1 MRNTALLV
9 ITTLLFTPAFVK
21 AQAVTDPCEGAG
33 AGEDAKKYTDCR
45 GTFEATGYIGLAV
58 DTFAG
63 SDTLTYLNP
72 GDTGKTHERA
82 VGGFDFA
89 YRLLGDPTP
98 YFPQPGEEIFEPSL
112 WVYGETV
119 HGVRSA
125 DVNCTQNPDIPVCQK
140 SLTTPPNPG
149 TTLYYILRN
158 ATSLEG
164 FMGFRYEFHGVQQ
177 SSDNPANLYFKA
189 QAGFLDVAGA
199 PGHALGMHHLALGA
213 VATKGNFQDSY
224 LEAGWGRSDVFAT
237 AKSRRLKIDGYLQ
250 RKIKKGFSFFAQLLV
265 DTGLGR
271 SSDAIQSYIGFNV
284 DIDCLVSDKC

>member
-1 MRNTALLV
+1 MRNPALLV
-9 ITTLLFTPAFVK
+9 IATLLFTPAFVK

-33 AGEDAKKYTDCR
+33 AGEEAKKYTDCR
-45 GTFEATGYIGLAV
+45 GSFEGSGYIGLAI

-63 SDTLTYLNP
+63 SDALTYLNP

-164 FMGFRYEFHGVQQ
+164 FMGFCYEFRGLQQ
-177 SSDNPANLYFKA
+177 RSDNPANLYFKA

-199 PGHALGMHHLALGA
+199 PRPCA
-213 VATKGNFQDSY
+213 GNAPS
-224 LEAGWGRSDVFAT
+224 
-237 AKSRRLKIDGYLQ
+237 
-250 RKIKKGFSFFAQLLV
+250 
-265 DTGLGR
+265 GLGR
-271 SSDAIQSYIGFNV
+271 YRDRGELPGQLS
-284 DIDCLVSDKC
+284 